1 MHALRAIHRVLI
13 PGGILLDI
21 HPIPPSARAEVR
33 GESLGEFD
41 DAEFFEIVRAA
52 EALLEKGDLFSRGTD
67 VEFDWLERYESG
79 EDLLDDVKTWE
90 GCRVPRNVA
99 ARVRRVCGPVDVW
112 ERVVLRRFRAN

>member
-52 EALLEKGDLFSRGTD
+52 EALLEEGDLFSRETD